1 MQDSPFFTVKLG
13 VKVLPCIVLF
23 SNGVAVDR
31 TVGFD
36 EFGATD
42 DFPTAA
48 VERRL
53 LRRSARV
60 PKLAWPLRAHV
71 ACSPAPCQPDLWLL

>member
-1 MQDSPFFTVKLG
+1 MMAWLHKCFPRTCAQDSPFFTVKLG

-23 SNGVAVDR
+23 SDGVAVDR

-42 DFPTAA
+42 DFSTAA

-53 LRRSARV
+53 LRRSAQIGFRGV
-60 PKLAWPLRAHV
+60 KPGQTP
-71 ACSPAPCQPDLWLL
+71 